1 MALMERLIK
10 ARDNGELILIDGGM
24 CVFHLRRDR
33 QLTITEIV
41 STRKG
46 AGSEMLDKLKK
57 VEGAHSIFAKCPAGW
72 KSNKFYEKQGFELEK
87 TEEQPAKK
95 NQNQGFFSQ
104 EEVGKKI
111 NCWRLTLVKKK
122 RASLGLI

>member
-10 ARDNGELILIDGGM
+10 ARNNGELILIDGGM
-24 CVFHLRRDR
+24 CVFHLRRDH

-46 AGSEMLDKLKK
+46 AGSEMLEKLKK
-57 VEGAHSIFAKCPAGW
+57 VKGAHSIFAKCPADW
-72 KSNKFYEKQGFELEK
+72 DSNKFYEKHGFQLEK
-87 TEEQPAKK
+87 TEGQTAKK
-95 NQNQGFFSQ
+95 NQNQGFLSQ

-111 NCWRLTLVKKK
+111 NCWRLTLVEKKK
-122 RASLGLI
+122 GTLGLV